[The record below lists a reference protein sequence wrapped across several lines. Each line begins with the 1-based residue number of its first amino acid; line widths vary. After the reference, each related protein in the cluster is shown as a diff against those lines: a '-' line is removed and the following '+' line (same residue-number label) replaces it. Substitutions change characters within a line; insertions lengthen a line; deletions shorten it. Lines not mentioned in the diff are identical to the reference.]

1 MIETVKRKPHS
12 PQPAFRVAVIANRRW
27 KSNRDR
33 ISGIIRRLSERHDV
47 QIIDTP
53 TWRRTMKINVD
64 GALLSDET
72 YARGR
77 FLSRRTKVVTF
88 ECSTLRST
96 CVKCN
101 HDVCLS
107 NSAVAQA
114 AADLLIRRGHR
125 HFAFIGSNVDVE
137 CHRSR
142 LRAGCFAHYLSSKG
156 YGCAVFSPPTQGSSD
171 ELHRLA
177 DFLTALPKPCGVMLY
192 ADNLAQSVLDAC
204 RYAHLTCPEQIAL
217 VGVDNETEICE
228 NSHPT
233 LSSVLPDFEGAGYLG
248 ADLLLKLLDGEEPEE
263 PNPTYGVKAV
273 IERDSTQDLR
283 GGGQLAMRIDNYL
296 RENFTQKITID
307 GIAKRLH
314 VSRRLIEMRFREIH
328 GCSVLDRLTALRMAE
343 ARHKLETT
351 TIPVGEIAIAC
362 GYGTV
367 QAFRNAFI
375 AATHMS
381 PRKYRQNSAIV
392 REQTRAK
399 SAL

>member
-1 MIETVKRKPHS
+1 MRNARNICYTLDNMNKTSERNHTFK
-12 PQPAFRVAVIANRRW
+12 VAIIANRRW
-27 KSNRDR
+27 KAARDR
-33 ISGIIRRLSERHDV
+33 ISGIIRRLSERKDV

-53 TWRRTMKINVD
+53 TWQFKRTMRIHVD
-64 GALLSDET
+64 GAMLSDNSSQ
-72 YARGR
+72 
-77 FLSRRTKVVTF
+77 FLPRRTKVVTF
-88 ECSTLRST
+88 ECATLRST
-96 CVKCN
+96 RGKCN
-101 HDVCLS
+101 HDVYLS

-125 HFAFIGSNVDVE
+125 HFAFIGSNVDE
-137 CHRSR
+137 ERYRSP
-142 LRAGCFAHYLSSKG
+142 LRARCFAQYLSSKG
-156 YGCAVFSPPTQGSSD
+156 YGCAIFSPPKQETAD

-217 VGVDNETEICE
+217 VGVDNEIDICE
-228 NSHPT
+228 NIHPT

-248 ADLLLKLLDGEEPEE
+248 ADLLLKLLDGEEPED
-263 PNPTYGVKAV
+263 PSPTYGVKAV

-283 GGGQLAMRIDNYL
+283 GGGQLVMRVDNYL

-307 GIAKRLH
+307 DIAKRLH
-314 VSRRLIEMRFREIH
+314 VSRRLVEMRFREIRE
-328 GCSVLDRLTALRMAE
+328 CSVLDRLTALRMAE
-343 ARHKLETT
+343 AKHKLETT
-351 TIPVGEIAIAC
+351 TIPVGEIATAC

-381 PRKYRQNSAIV
+381 PREYRKNTGLE
-392 REQTRAK
+392 R
-399 SAL
+399 